1 LCARHPSPNKEGGYT
16 LVYGGRGDSDDCIL
30 SKKNES
36 NKNKNLIISYFFVI
50 EKMIFNMQKG
60 TETFIQ
66 RVCKI

>member
-1 LCARHPSPNKEGGYT
+1 VCSPKRKEDTPRGGGG
-16 LVYGGRGDSDDCIL
+16 GGRGEIQMIAHSVQ
-30 SKKNES
+30 KNES

-60 TETFIQ
+60 TEIFIQ

>member
-1 LCARHPSPNKEGGYT
+1 VEKEEEGVGWGG
-16 LVYGGRGDSDDCIL
+16 GGGEIQMIAHSVQ
-30 SKKNES
+30 KNES

-60 TETFIQ
+60 TEIFIQ